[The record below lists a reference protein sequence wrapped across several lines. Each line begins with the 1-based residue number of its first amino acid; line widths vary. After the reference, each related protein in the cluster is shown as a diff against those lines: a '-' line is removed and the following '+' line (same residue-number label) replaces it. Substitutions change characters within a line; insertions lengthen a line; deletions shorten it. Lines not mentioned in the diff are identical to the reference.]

1 MRRKYIM
8 SREDIYAANNTNK
21 SMQRN
26 GIVSKVKSVQN
37 NNYYLLAL
45 LGMSIKENLCKIFHI
60 IRQDKNKLTPQEGK
74 ADLNSH

>member
-45 LGMSIKENLCKIFHI
+45 LGMSIKENLCTIFHI
-60 IRQDKNKLTPQEGK
+60 MVDRTKTN
-74 ADLNSH
+74 

>member
-8 SREDIYAANNTNK
+8 SREDIYAVNNTNK

-60 IRQDKNKLTPQEGK
+60 MVDRTKTN
-74 ADLNSH
+74 